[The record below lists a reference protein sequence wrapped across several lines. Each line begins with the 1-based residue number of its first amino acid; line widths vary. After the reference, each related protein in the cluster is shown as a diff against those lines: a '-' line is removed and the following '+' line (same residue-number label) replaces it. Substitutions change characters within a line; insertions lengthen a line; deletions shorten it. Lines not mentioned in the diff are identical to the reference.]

1 MKKRATDRHQ
11 EYVDKVRQNTQQFL
25 EETLRENERLRALT
39 LRLESERQRAGE
51 AILELREQ
59 LAKLE
64 LLRARQEQQ
73 VVEFETENRR
83 FFADYAEV
91 EQQNANLANLYVAT
105 YRLHGTLDREEVLQA
120 IHEIIINLIGS
131 EELAVFEL
139 DEANQRLN
147 LLSSFGVDAARY
159 AALPLDDSPIAT
171 TALTGEMYLHEPP
184 PSYAASPESSLT
196 TCVPLKV
203 DDRVIGVIAVFR
215 MLPQKPILAPLDREL
230 FGLLG
235 SHAGI
240 ALHCSGLHGRLD
252 GRP

>member
-11 EYVDKVRQNTQQFL
+11 EYVDKIRQNTQVFL

-73 VVEFETENRR
+73 VIAFETENRR
-83 FFADYAEV
+83 FFADYAEI
-91 EQQNANLANLYVAT
+91 EQQNSNLANLYVAT

-131 EELAVFEL
+131 EELGVFEL
-139 DEANQRLN
+139 DERNGRLN
-147 LLSSFGVDAARY
+147 LLSSFGIDATHW

-171 TALTGEMYLHEPP
+171 TALTGEMYLREPP
-184 PSYAASPESSLT
+184 PSNTASPESSLT

-203 DDRVIGVIAVFR
+203 ADRVIGVIAVFR
-215 MLPQKPILAPLDREL
+215 MLPQKPTLAAVDREL

-240 ALHCSGLHGRLD
+240 ALHCSGLHTRLL
-252 GRP
+252 GAS